1 MKFNLIRLP
10 RSAFALAW
18 VMIFTGATLLTLAG
32 LLRWSSMTTSLA
44 RRNNQV
50 YSASAAAEA
59 AVEKVVAQMSED
71 FQQGG
76 ETRVSGNLLS
86 YGQGA
91 PTFQESDFW
100 SSYEFSDG
108 QGHVNQT
115 LVQLVANWSYSPL
128 EIQFKGLKGNAAT
141 YRIISHARQVNS
153 PQTSS
158 SGIKAEFQIAS
169 IPIVQYQV
177 FYALD

>member
-1 MKFNLIRLP
+1 MKFNLGHLS

-50 YSASAAAEA
+50 GSASAAAEA

-76 ETRVSGNLLS
+76 ETRVSGNLLN
-86 YGQGA
+86 YRQGA
-91 PTFQESDFW
+91 PTPQESDFW

-115 LVQLVANWSYSPL
+115 IVDLLPIGRIARRNAVLGLRGMRNLSYHL
-128 EIQFKGLKGNAAT
+128 MRAK
-141 YRIISHARQVNS
+141 
-153 PQTSS
+153 
-158 SGIKAEFQIAS
+158 
-169 IPIVQYQV
+169 
-177 FYALD
+177 

>member
-32 LLRWSSMTTSLA
+32 LLRWSSMTASLA

-50 YSASAAAEA
+50 DSASAAAEA
-59 AVEKVVAQMSED
+59 AVEKVVTQMSED

-76 ETRVSGNLLS
+76 ETRVSANLLNYRES
-86 YGQGA
+86 A
-91 PTFQESDFW
+91 PTSQESDFW
-100 SSYEFSDG
+100 SRYEFSDG

-115 LVQLVANWSYSPL
+115 FVDLVANWSYSPL
-128 EIQFKGLKGNAAT
+128 EMQFNGLKGN
-141 YRIISHARQVNS
+141 
-153 PQTSS
+153 
-158 SGIKAEFQIAS
+158 
-169 IPIVQYQV
+169 
-177 FYALD
+177 

>member
-1 MKFNLIRLP
+1 
-10 RSAFALAW
+10 
-18 VMIFTGATLLTLAG
+18 MIFTGATLLTLAG

-50 YSASAAAEA
+50 GSASAAAEA

-76 ETRVSGNLLS
+76 ETRVSGNLLN
-86 YGQGA
+86 YRQGA
-91 PTFQESDFW
+91 PTPQESDFW

-115 LVQLVANWSYSPL
+115 IVDLLPIGRIARRNAVLGLRGMRNLSYHL
-128 EIQFKGLKGNAAT
+128 MRAK
-141 YRIISHARQVNS
+141 
-153 PQTSS
+153 
-158 SGIKAEFQIAS
+158 
-169 IPIVQYQV
+169 
-177 FYALD
+177 